1 MGSPQQY
8 EITELGLSGSQY
20 TVEQTGQDE
29 NLRPEYE
36 ARNVSGEV
44 IFRCIYNMYEN
55 PDTFSFADQEGNTVA
70 SVEATGTLDV
80 AGDYVL
86 KDTHTGDDLVVLDN
100 DFSLF
105 QDSWRIR
112 DLKDG
117 SLLAKIESRGGL
129 ITVARKFLPAGQFV
143 GHRFEITDEAD
154 RSIGTIES
162 DFAIHDQYDI
172 TITDSSSVPIDPI
185 LTGTVVIDAI
195 QGN

>member
-8 EITELGLSGSQY
+8 KITELGLSGSQY
-20 TVEQTGQDE
+20 TVAQTGQDE

-55 PDTFSFADQEGNTVA
+55 ADTFSFADQEGNTVA
-70 SVEATGTLDV
+70 SVEATGTVDV

-86 KDTHTGDDLVVLDN
+86 TDTHTGDDLVVLDN
-100 DFSLF
+100 DFSLL
-105 QDSWRIR
+105 QDTWRIR
-112 DLKDG
+112 DVKDG
-117 SLLAKIESRGGL
+117 SILAKIVSRGAL

-143 GHRFEITDEAD
+143 GHRFEITDAED
-154 RSIGTIES
+154 HSIGTIES
-162 DFAIHDQYDI
+162 DFALRDQYEI
-172 TITDSSSVPIDPI
+172 TITDRSSVPIDPI
-185 LTGTVVIDAI
+185 LAGTVVIDAI